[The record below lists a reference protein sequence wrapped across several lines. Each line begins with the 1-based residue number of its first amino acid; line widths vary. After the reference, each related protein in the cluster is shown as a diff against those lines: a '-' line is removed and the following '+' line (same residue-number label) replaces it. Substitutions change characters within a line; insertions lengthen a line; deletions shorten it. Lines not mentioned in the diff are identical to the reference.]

1 MKTPINELP
10 DKWRDMAGLNPI
22 ASTALALNHCAK
34 DLEAA
39 LKEAELGSP
48 MKLYAEETRVRLER
62 DQARRYA
69 EAMFPFWPAQKP
81 LPWVKVDK
89 TPNID

>member
-10 DKWRDMAGLNPI
+10 DKWRLEGKYKMGDCLTSVAARHADELEE
-22 ASTALALNHCAK
+22 ALAEVNQ
-34 DLEAA
+34 
-39 LKEAELGSP
+39 
-48 MKLYAEETRVRLER
+48 ER

-81 LPWVKVDK
+81 LPWVETKK
-89 TPNID
+89 TPLDE

>member
-10 DKWRDMAGLNPI
+10 DKWRKSGIRETAHYCGYTAAHDKCADELE
-22 ASTALALNHCAK
+22 SALAEVNQ
-34 DLEAA
+34 
-39 LKEAELGSP
+39 
-48 MKLYAEETRVRLER
+48 ER

-81 LPWVKVDK
+81 LPWVETKK
-89 TPNID
+89 TPLDE

>member
-1 MKTPINELP
+1 M
-10 DKWRDMAGLNPI
+10 
-22 ASTALALNHCAK
+22 S
-34 DLEAA
+34 DLLKAARLEREIGRILDRLQEAH
-39 LKEAELGSP
+39 K
-48 MKLYAEETRVRLER
+48 ER

-89 TPNID
+89 TPEID